1 MDAHSEPTERHPPEV
16 LRGAAI
22 GLRVGRFRDRRWAV
36 FVAVS
41 GQFRDRLRAESHDR
55 RHPYPSGPLRDPASS
70 KPRWEPPGK
79 RGVASHCHHSVAR
92 SWTGAGIRA
101 APDGDRRH
109 KDRGAAAATSPD
121 LRRGVPSPARRR
133 EPHTGTRQ
141 FKSSRCLTEESP
153 GARPATAEV
162 VTIHHHI
169 PQPLGGRTDLL
180 GTAGRPIQVLRSA
193 PSEAIAAQPTR

>member
-1 MDAHSEPTERHPPEV
+1 MISPTRLVVWCDDWRQRCWLCQVAANSQQPKSSEKWRAYRGSGPRRHSHAGMAP
-16 LRGAAI
+16 
-22 GLRVGRFRDRRWAV
+22 
-36 FVAVS
+36 
-41 GQFRDRLRAESHDR
+41 
-55 RHPYPSGPLRDPASS
+55 HPYPSGPLRDPASS

-133 EPHTGTRQ
+133 EPRTGTWQ